1 RLQKQ
6 DIWIYDVA
14 RGFKT
19 RFTLDPAPGSVPL
32 WSPDGSQIVYCSNR
46 KGLFDLYEMASDG
59 TGAERVLLESNL
71 NKFPTSWSSDGRF
84 VLYYTSGD
92 PKTKADLWVLPMFG
106 ERKPFPFLQ
115 TEAYE
120 SMGRFS
126 PDGRWIA
133 YISDESQQLEVHLR
147 PFPGPG
153 GKQQVSIAGGREP
166 RWRGDGKE
174 LFYLA
179 ADNKLMAAELKV
191 KGSTLE
197 IGAVRPLF

>member
-1 RLQKQ
+1 
-6 DIWIYDVA
+6 
-14 RGFKT
+14 
-19 RFTLDPAPGSVPL
+19 
-32 WSPDGSQIVYCSNR
+32 
-46 KGLFDLYEMASDG
+46 
-59 TGAERVLLESNL
+59 
-71 NKFPTSWSSDGRF
+71 
-84 VLYYTSGD
+84 
-92 PKTKADLWVLPMFG
+92 
-106 ERKPFPFLQ
+106 PFPFLQ

-179 ADNKLMAAELKV
+179 ADNKLMAGGLKV

-197 IGAVRPLF
+197 IGAVRPLFETHPARQGRVNVTADGQRFLVNTLVEEKRPSPITLVVNWTADLKR